1 MILYNNGTAMEWNGT
16 SPYKSWSI
24 PGPFLIISVGLGMD
38 QEQARNG
45 PGLVQGIYMT
55 FPSSKTA

>member
-1 MILYNNGTAMEWNGT
+1 
-16 SPYKSWSI
+16 
-24 PGPFLIISVGLGMD
+24 MD

-55 FPSSKTA
+55 FPSSRTAQDSQSSPRIPQDSTRKGGGV